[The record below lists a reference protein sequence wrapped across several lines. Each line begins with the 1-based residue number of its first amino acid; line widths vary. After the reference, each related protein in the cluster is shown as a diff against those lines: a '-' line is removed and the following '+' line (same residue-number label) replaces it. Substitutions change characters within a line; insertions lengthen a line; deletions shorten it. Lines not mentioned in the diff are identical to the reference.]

1 LAQVL
6 RPLRDHPAFSSPHL
20 LVGVETRDDA
30 GAYRLPDGRVLIQT
44 VDFFTPVVDDP
55 ADWGRIAAANALSDV
70 YAMGGE
76 PLTAL
81 QLVCWPSG
89 DLPLETLSAVIQGGS
104 EVMAR
109 AGCTVVGGH
118 TVDDPEPKYGFA
130 VTGTAVRLT
139 TNAGARPGD
148 LLVLTKPIGTGV
160 ISTALKHDAAP
171 PEALD
176 AAVASMRTLNR
187 AAADA
192 ASRFGAHAMTDV
204 TGYGLLGHLREM
216 MQASGCSA
224 TVFADQVPVFPGV
237 RDLIAAD
244 EVPGGTERN
253 LDALDGQV
261 EWAAELPI
269 AERLLLAD
277 AQTSGGL
284 LIAIPPE
291 DEHAL
296 REALAGAGVTT
307 AATVGRVVA
316 RREAPLEVSLSRLE
330 PDIATR

>member
-1 LAQVL
+1 ML
-6 RPLRDHPAFSSPHL
+6 RPLKDHPAFASPHL

-30 GAYRLPDGRVLIQT
+30 GAFRLPDGRVLIQT

-89 DLPLETLSAVIQGGS
+89 ALPIETLTTVIQGGS

-148 LLVLTKPIGTGV
+148 LLVLTKPLGTG
-160 ISTALKHDAAP
+160 IITTAQKAGGCP
-171 PEALD
+171 PDILS
-176 AAVASMRTLNR
+176 AAVASMVSLNDR
-187 AAADA
+187 
-192 ASRFGAHAMTDV
+192 ASRAMISAGASAATDV
-204 TGYGLLGHLREM
+204 TGYGLAGHLLSM
-216 MQASGCSA
+216 LDASGAAARVETSGL
-224 TVFADQVPVFPGV
+224 PLLPGTGE
-237 RDLIAAD
+237 LLS
-244 EVPGGTERN
+244 EGFYPGGSLRN
-253 LDALDGQV
+253 LETFGA
-261 EWAAELPI
+261 
-269 AERLLLAD
+269 RLGGGEEATRRLVCD

-284 LIAIPPE
+284 LVAVAPS
-291 DEHAL
+291 
-296 REALAGAGVTT
+296 GATELIG
-307 AATVGRVVA
+307 
-316 RREAPLEVSLSRLE
+316 RLE
-330 PDIATR
+330 EDGVSAAAIGAVIEGRPSIELV

>member
-1 LAQVL
+1 MAQVL

-55 ADWGRIAAANALSDV
+55 ADWGRVAAANALSDV
-70 YAMGGE
+70 YAMGGK

-89 DLPLETLSAVIQGGS
+89 TLPLETLTTVVQGGS

-118 TVDDPEPKYGFA
+118 TVDDPEPKYGFS

-148 LLVLTKPIGTGV
+148 LLVLTKPLGTGIITTAHKAGGCPPDV
-160 ISTALKHDAAP
+160 LST
-171 PEALD
+171 
-176 AAVASMRTLNR
+176 AVASMVSLNDR
-187 AAADA
+187 A
-192 ASRFGAHAMTDV
+192 SHAMISAGASAATDV
-204 TGYGLLGHLREM
+204 TGYGLAGHLLSM
-216 MQASGCSA
+216 LDASG
-224 TVFADQVPVFPGV
+224 
-237 RDLIAAD
+237 AAARV
-244 EVPGGTERN
+244 EVSRLPLLRGTRELLSEGFYPGGSLRN
-253 LDALDGQV
+253 LEAFDARLGGGD
-261 EWAAELPI
+261 EAAR
-269 AERLLLAD
+269 RLVCD

-284 LIAIPPE
+284 LVAVTPSGAGE
-291 DEHAL
+291 LTGRL
-296 REALAGAGVTT
+296 REDGVSAVAIGEVIEGRPSVELA
-307 AATVGRVVA
+307 
-316 RREAPLEVSLSRLE
+316 
-330 PDIATR
+330 

>member
-1 LAQVL
+1 MAQVL

-81 QLVCWPSG
+81 QLVCWPSEA
-89 DLPLETLSAVIQGGS
+89 LPLEILSAVIQGGS
-104 EVMAR
+104 EVMGR

-130 VTGTAVRLT
+130 VTGTAVKLT

-148 LLVLTKPIGTGV
+148 LLVLTKPLGTG
-160 ISTALKHDAAP
+160 IITTAQKAGACP
-171 PEALD
+171 PRVLS
-176 AAVASMRTLNR
+176 AAVASMVSLNDR
-187 AAADA
+187 ASEAMISAGASAA
-192 ASRFGAHAMTDV
+192 TDV
-204 TGYGLLGHLREM
+204 TGYGLAGHLLSM
-216 MQASGCSA
+216 LDASGAAARIEIGSLPLLEG
-224 TVFADQVPVFPGV
+224 TE
-237 RDLIAAD
+237 DLLS
-244 EVPGGTERN
+244 EGFYPGGSLRN
-253 LDALDGQV
+253 LEAFGGRLGGGD
-261 EWAAELPI
+261 EAAR
-269 AERLLLAD
+269 RLVCD

-284 LIAIPPE
+284 LVAVAPSGARELIARLE
-291 DEHAL
+291 EV
-296 REALAGAGVTT
+296 GVS
-307 AATVGRVVA
+307 AATVGAV
-316 RREAPLEVSLSRLE
+316 LEGRPSIELV
-330 PDIATR
+330 

>member
-1 LAQVL
+1 MAQVL
-6 RPLRDHPAFSSPHL
+6 RPLRDHPAFASPRL

-89 DLPLETLSAVIQGGS
+89 DLPLEILTTVIRGGS
-104 EVMAR
+104 EVMAQ

-130 VTGTAVRLT
+130 VTGTAVGLT

-148 LLVLTKPIGTGV
+148 LLVLTKPLGTG
-160 ISTALKHDAAP
+160 IITTAQKADACP
-171 PEALD
+171 PDILT
-176 AAVASMRTLNR
+176 AAVASMASLNDR
-187 AAADA
+187 ASKAMISAGASAA
-192 ASRFGAHAMTDV
+192 TDV
-204 TGYGLLGHLREM
+204 TGYGLAGHLLSM
-216 MQASGCSA
+216 LDASG
-224 TVFADQVPVFPGV
+224 
-237 RDLIAAD
+237 AAARI
-244 EVPGGTERN
+244 EIGNLPLLEGTERLLSEGFYPGGSLRN
-253 LDALDGQV
+253 LEAFDK
-261 EWAAELPI
+261 
-269 AERLLLAD
+269 RLRGGDETARRLVCD

-284 LIAIPPE
+284 LVAVGPSGAADLIGRLEE
-291 DEHAL
+291 D
-296 REALAGAGVTT
+296 GIS
-307 AATVGRVVA
+307 AATIGAVVDGDPSI
-316 RREAPLEVSLSRLE
+316 ELV
-330 PDIATR
+330 